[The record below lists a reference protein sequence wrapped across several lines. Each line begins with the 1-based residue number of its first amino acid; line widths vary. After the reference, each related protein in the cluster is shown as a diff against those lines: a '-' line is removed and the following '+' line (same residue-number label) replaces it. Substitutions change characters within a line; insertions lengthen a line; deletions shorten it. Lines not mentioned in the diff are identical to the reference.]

1 MLFVKADD
9 TYRLQVNDQVA
20 DIESHFE
27 QGAELLQQGFPE
39 EARRQ
44 FEHCVSANVMFAPGW
59 EALADCY
66 ERLGNTTR
74 AEECR
79 AEAKQVRNT
88 LSWRQVEADIRSRH
102 PLWRRG
108 S

>member
-1 MLFVKADD
+1 M
-9 TYRLQVNDQVA
+9 R
-20 DIESHFE
+20 
-27 QGAELLQQGFPE
+27 QGFAE

-44 FEHCVSANVMFAPGW
+44 FQHWVSVNVMFAPAW
-59 EALADCY
+59 EALADY
-66 ERLGNTTR
+66 ERLGGAAR

-79 AEAKQVRNT
+79 AEAKQVRDT

-108 S
+108 G